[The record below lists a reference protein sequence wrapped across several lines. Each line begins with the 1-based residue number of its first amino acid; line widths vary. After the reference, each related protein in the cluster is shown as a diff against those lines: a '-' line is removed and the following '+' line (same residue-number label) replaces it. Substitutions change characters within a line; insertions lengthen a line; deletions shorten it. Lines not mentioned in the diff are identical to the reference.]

1 MATRVKF
8 LPGYGV
14 FVTSETAEEKM
25 LPGYGVVTFVAEAA
39 PSGPLN
45 LDRISSMH
53 FQRHYEPI
61 AMGV

>member
-25 LPGYGVVTFVAEAA
+25 LPGYGVVGYVAEAVA
-39 PSGPLN
+39 ARPALN
-45 LDRISSMH
+45 RASSMH
-53 FQRHYEPI
+53 FQRPWEPI
-61 AMGV
+61 SMGV

>member
-25 LPGYGVVTFVAEAA
+25 LPGFGVVTYVVK
-39 PSGPLN
+39 PPPTPPD
-45 LDRISSMH
+45 LDRVSSMH

>member
-14 FVTSETAEEKM
+14 FVTSESAEEKM
-25 LPGYGVVTFVAEAA
+25 LPGYGVVGYVAEAV
-39 PSGPLN
+39 PTRPDLN
-45 LDRISSMH
+45 RASSMH

-61 AMGV
+61 AMGA

>member
-14 FVTSETAEEKM
+14 FVTSETAEEKF
-25 LPGYGVVTFVAEAA
+25 LPGFGVVGYVAEVAA
-39 PSGPLN
+39 TRPD
-45 LDRISSMH
+45 LDRVSSMH

>member
-14 FVTSETAEEKM
+14 FVTIESAEEKM
-25 LPGYGVVTFVAEAA
+25 LPGYGVVGYVAEAA
-39 PSGPLN
+39 ADPLDDE
-45 LDRISSMH
+45 LIASMH

-61 AMGV
+61 TLAA

>member
-25 LPGYGVVTFVAEAA
+25 LPGYGVVTYVAKVVPTRPA
-39 PSGPLN
+39 LN
-45 LDRISSMH
+45 RASSMH
-53 FQRHYEPI
+53 FMRHYEPI

>member
-14 FVTSETAEEKM
+14 FVTSETAEEKI
-25 LPGYGVVTFVAEAA
+25 LPGYGVVGYVTEAA
-39 PSGPLN
+39 ATRPALN
-45 LDRISSMH
+45 RASSMH